1 MLVNRPSLQEF
12 ALQQKLLTAK
22 ELEQVNEFARKEKV
36 SFEEAL
42 RLRAKWK
49 EKEVSQL
56 LADYWEVPPVN
67 LSSQKIQQE
76 TLQLLPPLL
85 ARTQKV
91 IPFRKDQKG
100 IHVAMAN
107 PSNLEVRRQLEKK
120 FDENVLFYYTPASEM
135 EDVLRLYDTTLSQAL
150 DEIIA
155 QDISKLHSVDEDN
168 IELPIIRI
176 TDAILSYAASNNA
189 SDIHIEPLEN
199 YVQVRYRI
207 DGMLHDV
214 VQLPKLILGP
224 VVTRIKI
231 LSKLRIDEHFSAQD
245 GRFDYVFQDNKVDA
259 RVSIVPITE
268 GEKVVIRLFT
278 DRSRRLSLE
287 DLGMSEKDLRTLRAA
302 LKKPYGMILSSGPTG
317 SGKTTTMY
325 AIMQMVNSREINIS
339 TIEDPVEYDLPG
351 VNQIQVNERTN
362 LTFARG
368 LRSILRQDPDII
380 MVGEIRDEDAAGI
393 AVNAAMTGH
402 LVLSTLHANNAATTI
417 PRLLDLKI
425 KPFLLASS
433 LNLII
438 SQRLVRRI
446 CARCKVTL
454 RLDKQTLAQLD
465 AQLPSTD
472 LQAHVRHKNL
482 KFFKGDG
489 CTVCAQT
496 GYLGRIGIYEMYEV
510 DEDMRELIMAG
521 ASAKEI
527 EDAAVKKGMTTML
540 QDGLQKVANG
550 VTTIE
555 EIVRVMSI

>member
-1 MLVNRPSLQEF
+1 M
-12 ALQQKLLTAK
+12 QQKLLTAK